1 MSSSKDNT
9 RSKSDKATVYEIIT
23 ERIIERIETEGRLPW
38 HKPWIEGFARNLVSK
53 KHYRGSNVW
62 LLNMAPFTSPYWL
75 TFKQAQ
81 SLGGT
86 VRKGEKGWPVVYW
99 QWFETKDK
107 LTGETKNV
115 PLLRYYT
122 VFNLQQCE
130 GIEAPESDSR
140 VMNAVESLDACE
152 SVIQG
157 MSKRPEIRH
166 ERNQAFYSPQ
176 FDYVNM
182 PKKEMFHD
190 APSYYHTLFHE
201 LTHSTGHES
210 RLGRLKGDAVL
221 AKFGSEPYAKEE
233 LVAELGASYLSGV
246 AGIQSTQEDNS
257 IAYLQG
263 WIKALKNDPKLLVQA
278 SAQAQKAADFILG
291 TTFESEGT
299 ED

>member
-1 MSSSKDNT
+1 MTNSAHDSTDSKP
-9 RSKSDKATVYEIIT
+9 SKASVYEIIT

-62 LLNMAPFTSPYWL
+62 LLNMAPFSSPHWL

-81 SLGGT
+81 QLGGT

-99 QWFETKDK
+99 SWFKSKDK
-107 LTGETKNV
+107 LTGEEKTFPILK
-115 PLLRYYT
+115 YYT

-130 GIEAPESDSR
+130 GIEAPATEGKRMNSDESIEECER
-140 VMNAVESLDACE
+140 VIKTMR
-152 SVIQG
+152 
-157 MSKRPEIRH
+157 KRPDIKH
-166 ERNQAFYSPQ
+166 EANQAFYNPR

-182 PKKEMFHD
+182 PNKEMFHD
-190 APSYYHTLFHE
+190 APGYYHTLFHE
-201 LTHSTGHES
+201 LTHATGHES

-246 AGIQSTQEDNS
+246 AGIQASQEDNS

-278 SAQAQKAADFILG
+278 SAQAQKAADYILG
-291 TTFESEGT
+291 VTFEDKDSA
-299 ED
+299 

>member
-1 MSSSKDNT
+1 MSSDQDTT
-9 RSKSDKATVYEIIT
+9 RAKSDKATVYEIIT

-38 HKPWIEGFARNLVSK
+38 HKPWIEGFARNLASK

-62 LLNMAPFTSPYWL
+62 LLNMAPFSSPYWL
-75 TFKQAQ
+75 TFKQAKDQ
-81 SLGGT
+81 GGT
-86 VRKGEKGWPVVYW
+86 VKKGEKGWPVVYW
-99 QWFETKDK
+99 QWIETKDK
-107 LTGETKNV
+107 VTGEKKTV

-122 VFNLQQCE
+122 VFNLEQCE
-130 GIEAPESDSR
+130 GIEAPATESRRMNTLESIEECER
-140 VMNAVESLDACE
+140 VIHDMPR
-152 SVIQG
+152 
-157 MSKRPEIRH
+157 RPEVRH

-190 APSYYHTLFHE
+190 APGYYHTLFHE
-201 LTHSTGHES
+201 LTHATGHES

-246 AGIQSTQEDNS
+246 AGIQPTQEDNS

-263 WIKALKNDPKLLVQA
+263 WIKALKNDPKLLIQA
-278 SAQAQKAADFILG
+278 SAQAQKAADYILG
-291 TTFESEGT
+291 VKFEEKSE
-299 ED
+299 D

>member
-1 MSSSKDNT
+1 MSSENNTT
-9 RSKSDKATVYEIIT
+9 RSKADKASVYEIIT
-23 ERIIERIETEGRLPW
+23 ERIVERIEKEGRLPW
-38 HKPWIEGFARNLVSK
+38 SKPWIEGFPCNLVSK

-62 LLNMAPFTSPYWL
+62 LLNMAPFCSPYWL

-86 VRKGEKGWPVVYW
+86 VKKGEKGWPVVYW

-107 LTGETKNV
+107 LTGDDKRV
-115 PLLRYYT
+115 PILRYYT
-122 VFNLQQCE
+122 VFNLEQCE
-130 GIEAPESDSR
+130 GIEAPASESRRMNSDESIEACDSI
-140 VMNAVESLDACE
+140 VT
-152 SVIQG
+152 G
-157 MSKRPEIRH
+157 MKKRPEIKH
-166 ERNQAFYSPQ
+166 ERAQAFYSPM

-182 PKKEMFHD
+182 PKKEMFND
-190 APSYYHTLFHE
+190 APGYYHTLFHE
-201 LTHSTGHES
+201 LTHATGHES

-278 SAQAQKAADFILG
+278 SAQAQKAADYILG
-291 TTFESEGT
+291 TTFEESE
-299 ED
+299 D